1 MTPRALATILP
12 HGGRGSGGEVSE
24 AGEAA
29 YGSSSGA
36 PPLRYGARHPILRV
50 VVTLIVNA
58 VALLVAA
65 WLLSGFSLGAPSHAL
80 GFALVLGLITA
91 LVGPVL
97 ARIALPVTVVTL
109 GLGGLVLTGFLV
121 VLASEVYGH
130 GVHVS
135 SIWTGILVAL
145 IVSVVNSLVTALL
158 SLDDDD
164 FWYRQ
169 VVRRQARRQGYVA
182 SDRSGEPGLLMIE
195 IDGLAYAVL
204 HLAMRAGIAPTLA
217 SWLDRGSHHLLG
229 WECDWSSQTGA
240 MQAGILHG
248 SNWDMPAFRWYE
260 KERGTAMVSN
270 HPRDAAEI
278 ERRHSNGLG
287 LLHDGGASR
296 ANLLSGDAPSSS
308 LTMSTVLTSREGRIG
323 RDYLGYFANPYSV
336 VRTLALVFG
345 EIATEIVQQRR
356 QISRGIW
363 PRVHRGWY
371 PYPMLRAFTNVVQ
384 RDLAV
389 AATIQDVYAGRPAI
403 YTMFL
408 GYDEVAHH
416 SGVERPDT
424 LRELAKIDRQ
434 LARIERAVRDAPRPY
449 EIVVLSDHGQTQGA
463 TFKQRYG
470 QTLEQLV
477 TDLTRASNVEAAAQG
492 EEGWG
497 YVNAAATEIVA
508 GTGAVATGVRVATRR
523 SREDGV
529 VALGKEE
536 TAEGTVPDAAT
547 KGPAEIVVMASG
559 CLGLVYLAR
568 EPGRV
573 SLERI
578 DELYPGLVP
587 GLRAHAGI
595 GFVLVRSAEHGAV
608 VLGAHGAR
616 YLEEDRIEG
625 QDPLEPFGPGA
636 ARHLLRTSGFPHCA
650 DIALNST
657 YWSESGEVAAFEELV
672 GSHGGMGGTQ
682 GFPFVLYPARLRDPK
697 EPIVGAEQLHL
708 VLRGWL
714 AELGHDAYAAP
725 FTPQREA
732 PARAT
737 APA

>member
-1 MTPRALATILP
+1 M
-12 HGGRGSGGEVSE
+12 VSE
-24 AGEAA
+24 PGVAPG
-29 YGSSSGA
+29 GSSSGA
-36 PPLRYGARHPILRV
+36 PPIRYGARHPILRV
-50 VVTLIVNA
+50 VVTWIVNA
-58 VALLVAA
+58 LALLIAA
-65 WLLSGFSLGAPSHAL
+65 GLLSGFSLGSPSHAL
-80 GFALVLGLITA
+80 GFALVLGLVTA
-91 LVGPVL
+91 FVGPVL
-97 ARIALPVTVVTL
+97 ARVALPVTVLTL
-109 GLGGLVLTGFLV
+109 GLGGLVLTGLLV
-121 VLASEVYGH
+121 VLAASVYGH
-130 GVHVS
+130 GVEVS

-145 IVSVVNSLVTALL
+145 IVAIVNTIVTALL

-164 FWYRQ
+164 FWYRGI
-169 VVRRQARRQGYVA
+169 VRRQARRQGYVA
-182 SDRSGEPGLLMIE
+182 ADRSGDPGLLMIE
-195 IDGLAYAVL
+195 IDGLAHDVL
-204 HLAMRAGIAPTLA
+204 RLAMRAGIAPTLA
-217 SWLDRGSHHLLG
+217 SWIDRGSHHLLG

-278 ERRHSNGLG
+278 QRRHSNGLG

-296 ANLLSGDAPSSS
+296 ANLLSGDAPNSS

-336 VRTLALVFG
+336 VRTFALVLG
-345 EIATEIVQQRR
+345 EIAVEIAQQRR

-389 AATIQDVYAGRPAI
+389 AATIQDLYAGRPAI

-416 SGVERPDT
+416 SGVERADT
-424 LRELAKIDRQ
+424 MRELAKIDRQ
-434 LARIERAVRDAPRPY
+434 LARIERAVHDAPRAY

-477 TDLTRASNVEAAAQG
+477 TGLTRAAHVEGAAQG

-508 GTGAVATGVRVATRR
+508 GTGAVAAGVRVATRR
-523 SREDGV
+523 SQEEDGTV
-529 VALGKEE
+529 SLGKEE
-536 TAEGTVPDAAT
+536 TAEGTVPPAQE

-559 CLGLVYLAR
+559 CLGLVYLGR

-587 GLRAHAGI
+587 GLRAHPGI
-595 GFVLVRSAEHGAV
+595 GFLLVRSAEHGAV
-608 VLGAHGAR
+608 VLGASGAR
-616 YLEEDRIEG
+616 YLEEGRAEG
-625 QDPLEPFGPGA
+625 DDPLAPFGEGA

-657 YWSESGEVAAFEELV
+657 YWPESGEVAAFEELV

-682 GFPFVLYPARLRDPK
+682 GHPFVLYPARLAEPK

-714 AELGHDAYAAP
+714 AELGHEAYAAP